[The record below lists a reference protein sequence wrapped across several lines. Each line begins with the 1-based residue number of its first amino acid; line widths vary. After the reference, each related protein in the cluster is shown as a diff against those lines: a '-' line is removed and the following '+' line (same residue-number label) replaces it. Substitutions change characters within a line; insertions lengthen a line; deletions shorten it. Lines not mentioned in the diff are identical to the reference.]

1 MTGVRK
7 RFSVPLIMPE
17 GWWGV
22 VEGEFSMRYL
32 LDQIAVS
39 AYISDEKM
47 NVLAW
52 NGLADV
58 VFGAFESSHSH
69 GSNLELFA

>member
-1 MTGVRK
+1 
-7 RFSVPLIMPE
+7 
-17 GWWGV
+17 
-22 VEGEFSMRYL
+22 MRYL